1 MYILSLGIRTKCTHI
16 SPTYLQLNGRLY
28 FKIQVHA
35 PQNIGVGHNSSLIEY
50 KKLLAL
56 WVLLVIQMNFYDS
69 LILAKG
75 QIRRKWGY
83 LSTEPRLILSGSFF
97 GLKCWFKFS
106 DIPPEF
112 SSSSQVT
119 KFWPCIL
126 SNQLLFRYWPNFGA
140 IEQFSLW
147 QCQFFSWHLYFVVR
161 PWLTIEN
168 VNICRTQTKLS
179 PQQSELF

>member
-1 MYILSLGIRTKCTHI
+1 MFCTLGQTKCTHI
-16 SPTYLQLNGRLY
+16 SSTYVQLVDGFY

-56 WVLLVIQMNFYDS
+56 QMNFYDS

-112 SSSSQVT
+112 KSSSQVT

-126 SNQLLFRYWPNFGA
+126 SNQLLFRYWPNLGPNG
-140 IEQFSLW
+140 QFSFW

-168 VNICRTQTKLS
+168 FNTCQTQTKLS
-179 PQQSELF
+179 LQQNELF